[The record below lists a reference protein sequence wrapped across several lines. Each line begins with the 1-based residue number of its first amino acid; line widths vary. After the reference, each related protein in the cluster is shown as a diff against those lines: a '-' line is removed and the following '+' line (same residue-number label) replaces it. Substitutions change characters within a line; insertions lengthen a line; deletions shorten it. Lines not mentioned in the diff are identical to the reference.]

1 MDSYHET
8 CTSLYKGTGLSCSAL
23 NYSNAVSQGK
33 ILTREVKKRNQKTN
47 KHIPR
52 KRKRPKKDGKKGNI
66 CARWLRYLPCFIF
79 KLKPSTVVNSL
90 ISGLIQLQAQSH
102 RYIHRLCGIRLSR
115 FAPELPLRIAAT
127 GIQLPMIGKDQSVF
141 LAKGN
146 CTFFW
151 PHCGQKVLGQTAA
164 ISCGQG

>member
-1 MDSYHET
+1 MEKREASVLAGSG
-8 CTSLYKGTGLSCSAL
+8 TSH
-23 NYSNAVSQGK
+23 VSFS
-33 ILTREVKKRNQKTN
+33 R
-47 KHIPR
+47 
-52 KRKRPKKDGKKGNI
+52 
-66 CARWLRYLPCFIF
+66 
-79 KLKPSTVVNSL
+79 LKPSTLVNSL

-127 GIQLPMIGKDQSVF
+127 GIQLPIIGKDQSVF

-151 PHCGQKVLGQTAA
+151 PHSGQKVLGQTAA
-164 ISCGQG
+164 ISYGQG